1 MSRRQLSS
9 NEVSDAQASEQVA
22 EFRVADEPEL
32 RASVEQ
38 DTQAKVDTNHPDA
51 NRGTLTRIA
60 EEKWVAR
67 EWEVGRT
74 HARADQRQQSSRE
87 QRSRQAAAQ
96 GSQKRRAAFQERAAS
111 VDQWR
116 NPAVED
122 PRELLTR
129 TELRQVNQEAARLAD
144 QLDEWSR
151 AAIARQLAERVVD
164 GADLTDATL
173 AVFEE
178 LQQAPGTVIPIAAL
192 SEVDRQE
199 VSIGGTIDQL
209 WDPSHPRIAQVGL
222 IADETG
228 RTRFTAW
235 RRSDPRIVE
244 EGEHVRFRAVQKN
257 WYRGRCSV
265 AVVGRTRIEFPEQDQ
280 GNDQ

>member
-1 MSRRQLSS
+1 MSRRHVSS
-9 NEVSDAQASEQVA
+9 NERSDAQANEQINEVPVA
-22 EFRVADEPEL
+22 EGPEL
-32 RASVEQ
+32 RSSVEQ

-51 NRGTLTRIA
+51 NREALTRIA

-87 QRSRQAAAQ
+87 RRSRQVAAQ
-96 GSQKRRAAFQERAAS
+96 GSQQRRAAFQKRAAS
-111 VDQWR
+111 VDRWR
-116 NPAVED
+116 DPAVED

-151 AAIARQLAERVVD
+151 AAIARRLAERVVD

-192 SEVDRQE
+192 SEVERQE
-199 VSIGGTIDQL
+199 VSISGTIDQL

-222 IADETG
+222 IADDSG
-228 RTRFTAW
+228 RTRFTSW
-235 RRSDPRIVE
+235 RRSGPRIVQ
-244 EGEHVRFRAVQKN
+244 EGEQVRLRCVQKN
-257 WYRGRCSV
+257 WYQGRCSV
-265 AVVGRTRIEFPEQDQ
+265 AVTGWSRIEFPEQDRQ
-280 GNDQ
+280 PTE

>member
-1 MSRRQLSS
+1 MSRRHVSS
-9 NEVSDAQASEQVA
+9 NERSDGQANEQIEEVPVA
-22 EFRVADEPEL
+22 EEPEL

-38 DTQAKVDTNHPDA
+38 NTQAKVDTNHPDA
-51 NRGTLTRIA
+51 NREALTRIA

-87 QRSRQAAAQ
+87 RRSRQMAAD
-96 GSQKRRAAFQERAAS
+96 GSQERRAAFEERATALEH
-111 VDQWR
+111 WR
-116 NPAVED
+116 ALDVED

-144 QLDEWSR
+144 QLDEWSQ
-151 AAIARQLAERVVD
+151 AAIARRLAERVVA

-192 SEVDRQE
+192 ETVDRSE
-199 VSIGGTIDQL
+199 VSISGTIDQL
-209 WDPSHPRIAQVGL
+209 WDPSHRKIAQVGL
-222 IADETG
+222 IADDSG
-228 RTRFTAW
+228 RTRFTSW
-235 RRSDPRIVE
+235 RRSEPRIVE
-244 EGEHVRFRAVQKN
+244 EGERVRLRCVQKN
-257 WYRGRCSV
+257 WYQGRCSV
-265 AVVGRTRIEFPEQDQ
+265 AVTGWSRIEFPEQKRRLTE
-280 GNDQ
+280 